1 MPTRTQQSDVLLCAY
16 ASHGDTRHVL
26 LFPEDPHECFEL
38 TAQAFD
44 LAERLQT
51 PVFLMTDLDIGMNE
65 RLSAPFSWD
74 ESRRYDRGKVM
85 TAAELDAGKLFARYQ
100 DVDGDGI
107 TWRTIPATHP
117 SKGAY
122 FTRGSTRNAQAKYSE
137 LGSDYVYNLE
147 RLRRK
152 FNTAKELVPQPIV
165 TLAAKPTRL
174 GVLFYGSTSPA
185 MAEALAILQAEGIH
199 VDAIRVRAFPFSS
212 QVDAFI
218 EAHETVFVVEQN
230 ESAQLRTLLINEGD
244 YSPKNLVKVLHYD
257 GTPITASFIAG
268 AIRAAGSA
276 TKLAPQQSHG

>member
-1 MPTRTQQSDVLLCAY
+1 
-16 ASHGDTRHVL
+16 
-26 LFPEDPHECFEL
+26 
-38 TAQAFD
+38 
-44 LAERLQT
+44 
-51 PVFLMTDLDIGMNE
+51 MTDLDIGMNE

-107 TWRTIPATHP
+107 PWRTIPATHP

-152 FNTAKELVPQPIV
+152 FNTAKELVPQPVI
-165 TLAAKPTRL
+165 TPADKPTRT

-185 MAEALAILQAEGIH
+185 MAEALAMLQAEGVH
-199 VDAIRVRAFPFSS
+199 VNAIRVRAFPFSS

-218 EAHETVFVVEQN
+218 EAHDTVFVVEQN
-230 ESAQLRTLLINEGD
+230 ESAQLRTLLINEGE
-244 YSPKNLVKVLHYD
+244 YSPKQLVKVLHYD

-268 AIRAAGSA
+268 AIRAAGTA
-276 TKLAPQQSHG
+276 AKLAPQKSHG